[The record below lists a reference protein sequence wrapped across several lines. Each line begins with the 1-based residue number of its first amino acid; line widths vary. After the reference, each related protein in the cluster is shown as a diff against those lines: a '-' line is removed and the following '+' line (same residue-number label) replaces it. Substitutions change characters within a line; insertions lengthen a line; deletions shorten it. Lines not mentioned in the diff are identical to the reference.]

1 MPVPQIIK
9 EILIYKS
16 QPDKKMKI
24 FRIAILIF
32 MIAFQTSAH
41 SQLYF
46 TKSGRISFTSRAP
59 LEDIESVNKTVD
71 CLLNSSTGS
80 IQFSVL
86 IKGFEFQKALMQE
99 HFNENYMESNK
110 YPRAAFKGTIINN
123 TEINYST
130 KGTYKAVVKG
140 ELTIRGIS
148 KAIETTGTVRVN
160 DNIEVEA
167 NFNVPISDYNISIP
181 TLVKD
186 KVANSVKVS
195 VQARLEPYK
204 K

>member
-1 MPVPQIIK
+1 
-9 EILIYKS
+9 
-16 QPDKKMKI
+16 MKI

-32 MIAFQTSAH
+32 IIVFNTSAH

-59 LEDIESVNKTVD
+59 LEDIESVNKTVN

-110 YPRAAFKGTIINN
+110 YPRASFKGTIINN
-123 TEINYST
+123 AEINYSN

-148 KAIETTGTVRVN
+148 KTIETNGTVRVN

-181 TLVKD
+181 SLVKD

-204 K
+204 N

>member
-1 MPVPQIIK
+1 
-9 EILIYKS
+9 
-16 QPDKKMKI
+16 MKI

-32 MIAFQTSAH
+32 IIACQGSAQ

-46 TKSGRISFTSRAP
+46 TKSGRISFISKAP
-59 LEDIESVNKTVD
+59 LEDIEAVNKTVD

-110 YPRAAFKGTIINN
+110 FPRASFKGTIINN
-123 TEINYST
+123 AEINYSI

-148 KAIETTGTVRVN
+148 KTIETTGIVRVN
-160 DNIEVEA
+160 DNIQVEA
-167 NFNVPISDYNISIP
+167 NFSVQISDYNISIP
-181 TLVKD
+181 SLVKD